1 MECPFCGSEKIEGG
15 KLTTPYGLV
24 FKADLSK
31 FLFSK
36 ESPVLAKVCL
46 SCGKLFD
53 FEVSNIEKF
62 N

>member
-1 MECPFCGSEKIEGG
+1 MECPFCGSKKIEGG
-15 KLTTPYGLV
+15 KLTTLYGLS
-24 FKADLSK
+24 FKADSSK

-46 SCGKLFD
+46 NCGKLFD
-53 FEVSNIEKF
+53 FTVSNIEKF